1 METNETIETIQD
13 AIDQFLYGQLL
24 SEAEYVHG
32 LWNAYIERGTV
43 RLILDDGFLKYAE
56 NNLPYVWG
64 YPVSIDFSRF
74 PEGLTKEQLKEK
86 LDLHLF
92 SVLSAK
98 I

>member
-13 AIDQFLYGQLL
+13 AIDQFLYTQLL

-56 NNLPYVWG
+56 NNLQCVWG
-64 YPVSIDFSRF
+64 YLVSIDFSRF

-86 LDLHLF
+86 LVLHLF